1 MMRDDAQGRPL
12 YDQVCD
18 AANFAAALNECFD
31 FVTCVPDSIYKK
43 VLPHLPEWQYAPRE
57 NHAVSLAFGARIA
70 GKNVAILMQ
79 NSGLGLA
86 LDAIFGTFKLYE
98 QGCLIVVSNRGQ
110 LPWEE
115 VQHRHWGSI
124 TEDVLAASKIE
135 VLRFN
140 DVGVEGIRECARQ
153 VICESKI
160 IVLTV
165 QRGNLNE

>member
-1 MMRDDAQGRPL
+1 MRKDAQGRPL

-18 AANFAAALNECFD
+18 AAVFGAAVKDHFD
-31 FVTCVPDSIYKK
+31 FVTCVPDSIYKE
-43 VLPHLPEWQYAPRE
+43 VLPHLPRWECAPRE
-57 NHAVSLAFGARIA
+57 NHAVAMAFGARIA
-70 GKNVAILMQ
+70 GKNAAILMQ

-86 LDAIFGTFKLYE
+86 LDAIFGTFELYG

-115 VQHRHWGSI
+115 IQHQHWGHI
-124 TEDVLAASKIE
+124 TEDFLVSSRIE
-135 VLRFN
+135 FARFHE
-140 DVGVEGIRECARQ
+140 VGVEGIGEIARQ
-153 VICESKI
+153 VINEKKI